1 MIKLIDILN
10 ESKRVK
16 LDPEFKKVLNN
27 VVDIIFKKRLR
38 GFKKYTPITSIPIE
52 VADGTPGTVEIVV
65 DPDLPH
71 YGILDTKVEDSND
84 PNDFIIKINP
94 KEVKSKKGLYQTLY
108 HEIMHATDPNF
119 STKYSEDYWSDY
131 DPEKEEMYWGHPIE
145 FRAITNEFIEGLVNE
160 FSFRKNRL
168 KNQNSVKMLEKSL
181 DNILNHFST
190 GEKLSPLSNDIIEDM
205 FGSEEITRSRKLLN
219 DILVDYPEVSDLM
232 KNPNKELSYL
242 TVLELVKKYS
252 GDDWKR
258 FLTMLFKASEEIKEV
273 ISQKSI

>member
-27 VVDIIFKKRLR
+27 VVDIIFKKRLK

-145 FRAITNEFIEGLVNE
+145 FRAITNEFIEGLINE
-160 FSFRKNRL
+160 FSFRRKRL

-190 GEKLSPLSNDIIEDM
+190 GEELSPLSNDIIEDM

-219 DILVDYPEVSDLM
+219 DILVDYPEISDLM
-232 KNPNKELSYL
+232 KKSNKELSYL
-242 TVLELVKKYS
+242 TVLELVKEYS

>member
-190 GEKLSPLSNDIIEDM
+190 GEKLLPLSNDIIEDM

>member
-168 KNQNSVKMLEKSL
+168 KNQNSIKMLEKSL